1 MTTLKPQKR
10 DTSKKENSYSMSESN
25 VTSRFSNHDE
35 YELEYFADYDHNYYN
50 RDEEDEDYTSWFED
64 DH

>member
-10 DTSKKENSYSMSESN
+10 DTSRKESSYSSAETAI
-25 VTSRFSNHDE
+25 TSRFSANDE

-50 RDEEDEDYTSWFED
+50 RDEDEDDYTSWFD
-64 DH
+64 DEH